1 MKNQTCVTLVDNHPC
16 GLPLVLVERDFA
28 SETEIYECPLGHRK
42 RAGLGASENRRCPV
56 FADGKECGLA
66 LIVVAREAETATQ
79 ICECPLGHR
88 TYLPVEP
95 KLVNDET

>member
-1 MKNQTCVTLVDNHPC
+1 MENRNCVTLVDNHPC
-16 GLPLVLVERDFA
+16 GLALILVERDFA
-28 SETEIYECPLGHRK
+28 SETEVYECPLGHRK
-42 RAGLGASENRRCPV
+42 NVNLGENEKRRGPV

-66 LIVVAREAETATQ
+66 LIVVARESETATQ

-95 KLVNDET
+95 QPAED